1 MNTMIKDRNQF
12 LKNLK
17 KILKLLQC
25 SECGKFIQNPV
36 SLKCNHRFCEKCVLG
51 KIANLS
57 ESSCIECESLFQKHE
72 IMHQT
77 QLKIYII
84 HLKELISTLDKAKF
98 FDDDLFEKFYA
109 FVFRNHPFADTVAKC
124 CFEDIESN
132 SRSDEKI
139 NKENELIDYETT
151 MIETQL
157 KTNLVDETVQEELN
171 DQTFSDNELDD
182 KKVID
187 ASLLTIYSQTETEY
201 KKQETNLENT
211 QKDSGSD
218 GIQEQQSMETFSNPF
233 KISQSKSFLSDSP
246 EFDFFDSDS
255 DDEDLQPIF

>member
-1 MNTMIKDRNQF
+1 MKNVCWAKSQILANQVVSNVNLYF
-12 LKNLK
+12 KNSES
-17 KILKLLQC
+17 KIDQFDSEIIQSKINDCNLC
-25 SECGKFIQNPV
+25 SE
-36 SLKCNHRFCEKCVLG
+36 
-51 KIANLS
+51 
-57 ESSCIECESLFQKHE
+57 
-72 IMHQT
+72 IMQQT

-211 QKDSGSD
+211 QEDSGSD